1 MTTEKLSDSL
11 SKREPAGEVV
21 GGRGVAQLIRRHP
34 SVTFLLLTFG
44 ITCIVWVPRA
54 AGIPVGV
61 VGQV

>member
-1 MTTEKLSDSL
+1 MTKQKQLDGQS
-11 SKREPAGEVV
+11 RRGPASQEV
-21 GGRGVAQLIRRHP
+21 GDWGVAQLIRRHP

-54 AGIPVGV
+54 AGVPVGV

>member
-1 MTTEKLSDSL
+1 
-11 SKREPAGEVV
+11 
-21 GGRGVAQLIRRHP
+21 VAQLIRRDP

-44 ITCIVWVPRA
+44 ITCIVRVQRA

>member
-1 MTTEKLSDSL
+1 M
-11 SKREPAGEVV
+11 
-21 GGRGVAQLIRRHP
+21 AQLIRRHP

-54 AGIPVGV
+54 AGVPVGV